1 MTHCSMEPRT
11 RKYVKWYGFL
21 SFARNL
27 SNKCVKKVLD
37 TATKTE
43 LDAIE
48 IASKKAGHK
57 VTEAARQI
65 IGKILLIK

>member
-1 MTHCSMEPRT
+1 MTRYSMELRT

-27 SNKCVKKVLD
+27 SNKYVKKVLD

-43 LDAIE
+43 LDVIE
-48 IASKKAGHK
+48 TTSKKAGHR

>member
-1 MTHCSMEPRT
+1 M
-11 RKYVKWYGFL
+11 
-21 SFARNL
+21 
-27 SNKCVKKVLD
+27 KKVLD

-43 LDAIE
+43 LDVIE
-48 IASKKAGHK
+48 TTSKKAGHR